1 MTNKE
6 NLLKI
11 NYYNGNKLSSVIWVD
26 YRTNEVEVTN
36 YTDDLVFRA
45 FGVNETPTFNDFED
59 FLESRCFPKN
69 RDHCKEVLREL
80 GLDFYDPLDIV
91 FKTNGR
97 LAEDDCWLE
106 LLEGQNYDSL

>member
-11 NYYNGNKLSSVIWVD
+11 NYYNGDKLSSVIWVD

-45 FGVNETPTFNDFED
+45 FGVNETPTFDDFED
-59 FLESRCFPKN
+59 FSSFAPVRTAAKKADNAPQVRIPSFLKR
-69 RDHCKEVLREL
+69 
-80 GLDFYDPLDIV
+80 
-91 FKTNGR
+91 
-97 LAEDDCWLE
+97 
-106 LLEGQNYDSL
+106 Q